1 MTLLWKEKGKC
12 PNPILMGNQQGQT
25 ILLLLYARRCSR
37 RGPDAG
43 RLEDESDKQE
53 SRKKEKSVGE
63 K

>member
-1 MTLLWKEKGKC
+1 
-12 PNPILMGNQQGQT
+12 MGNQQGQT